1 MRSRRAGP
9 RRSRLRRSRIRRE
22 NGYAPIE
29 DYALIGDG
37 RTSALVARDGSIDWL
52 CLPDIDSPSVFGAI
66 LDAERGGSFA
76 VSPSERFEVE
86 RRYVDG
92 TNVLETT
99 FSTGGGTLRLTD
111 AMTLVPPGR
120 LTPPREVVRK
130 VEGLEGEVELEWSVA
145 PRFDYGRRHGR
156 VDRRAGRVVFSDR
169 DQAIALSVWGA
180 EPAVHGH
187 VSVSA
192 GEQVLFSLAAAD
204 RQPLVLPGV
213 KDTMERLEHTIAFW
227 RRWSTEKKYAG
238 PWRDAVIRSALAIKL
253 LVYAPSGA
261 VTAAPTTSLPEDI
274 GGVRNWDYR
283 FAWIR
288 DSTYALDALLGLEC
302 PGEAHAFFWWLM
314 HASQLTRPRL
324 QVLYDVNGG
333 ERTEEVQLAHLSGY
347 RGSAPVRAG
356 NGAAGQLQ
364 LDVYGA
370 ILNSTWLHAT
380 HHGDLGGETGRAV
393 AKIADFVAG
402 HWREPDC
409 GIWEVRSEPRHF
421 THSKAMCWVALDRAT
436 KLARL
441 GLIPDHTAR
450 WRAEADSIRAFV
462 DEHCWD
468 ESRRTYVRA
477 AGVDELDASL
487 LALALVDYDDSNRG
501 RVRGTINAIRRELVQ
516 GPFVRRYLGDDG
528 LEGEEGAF
536 LTCSFWLADALA
548 RTGRKE
554 EAVELMEELI
564 RCANEVGLY
573 AEEIDPAGRELLGN
587 FPQALVHIALINA
600 ARTIAGENA
609 A

>member
-9 RRSRLRRSRIRRE
+9 RRSRLRRSRSRRE

-37 RTSALVARDGSIDWL
+37 RTAALVARDGSIDWL

-76 VSPSERFEVE
+76 VRPSERFEVQ
-86 RRYVDG
+86 RRYIDG

-99 FSTGGGTLRLTD
+99 FSTGGGAVRLTD

-120 LTPPREVVRK
+120 LTPLREVVRK

-156 VDRRAGRVVFSDR
+156 VDKRSGRMVFSDR

-180 EPAVHGH
+180 DPAARGRI
-187 VSVSA
+187 SVAA
-192 GEQVLFSLAAAD
+192 GEEVLFSLAAAD
-204 RQPLVLPGV
+204 RQPLVLPGRS
-213 KDTMERLEHTIAFW
+213 DTELRLEHTIAFW
-227 RRWSTEKKYAG
+227 RRWSAEKEYGG

-261 VTAAPTTSLPEDI
+261 VIAAPTTSLPEDI

-314 HASQLTRPRL
+314 HASQRTRPRI

-333 ERTEEVQLAHLSGY
+333 ERTEEVELPHLSGY

-393 AKIADFVAG
+393 AKIADFVAV
-402 HWREPDC
+402 HWCEPDC

-436 KLARL
+436 KLAQL
-441 GLIPDHTAR
+441 GLIPDHSRR
-450 WRAEADSIRAFV
+450 WAAGAESISTFI

-468 ESRRTYVRA
+468 EGRRSYVRA
-477 AGVDELDASL
+477 AGVDELDSSL

-501 RVRGTINAIRRELVQ
+501 RVRGTINAIRRELAE
-516 GPFVRRYLGDDG
+516 GPFLRRHLGDDG
-528 LEGEEGAF
+528 LEGGEGAF

-554 EAVELMEELI
+554 EAAVLMEELI
-564 RCANEVGLY
+564 GCANDVGLY
-573 AEEIDPAGRELLGN
+573 SEEIDPTSREFLGN

-600 ARTIAGENA
+600 ARTITGESA